1 MEKRE
6 LQKAKRE
13 LEARKCK
20 KRKKRK
26 CIDYPPSDFAH
37 VLSQDERALGA
48 EKKI

>member
-13 LEARKCK
+13 LEARKC
-20 KRKKRK
+20 KKRK